1 MHVKCICR
9 LCSFARKRQSPNS
22 IKPPVIRTTVA
33 SPFRPRV
40 IPHHFSNFLP
50 GGGGG
55 GGLSSITCVRRRLE
69 DCARTHTAAAAALRL
84 HHRITLS
91 LIGPARETCNLGK
104 IVKMCKMGVIPSIL
118 FHNSAVSDRL
128 ITDAARKLTDRL
140 GIRDPTF

>member
-9 LCSFARKRQSPNS
+9 LCSFVRKRQSPNS

-40 IPHHFSNFLP
+40 IPYHFSNFLP
-50 GGGGG
+50 RGRGDPF
-55 GGLSSITCVRRRLE
+55 INHVRETPSRRWR
-69 DCARTHTAAAAALRL
+69 ARTHTAAAAALRL

-104 IVKMCKMGVIPSIL
+104 IVKMCKMGVIPSTL

-128 ITDAARKLTDRL
+128 ITDAARKRTDRL
-140 GIRDPTF
+140 GIRGPT